1 MKLAFAVLPFL
12 LLTGQIAT
20 AQEMPLT
27 RAEVKKETLEAICR
41 GDELA
46 PGESGMTL
54 RELFPEDYKGREA
67 RCRMSDQRMAAMREA
82 ARARQAKGMAQS
94 NTPK

>member
-1 MKLAFAVLPFL
+1 MKLAIVLPLFL
-12 LLTGQIAT
+12 LSGLAT
-20 AQEMPLT
+20 AQEAPLT
-27 RAEVKKETLEAICR
+27 RAEVRKETLEAICR

-67 RCRMSDQRMAAMREA
+67 RCKMSDETMAAMRKA

-94 NTPK
+94 ATPK